1 MTFADIPWL
10 ALCAGLTGVGLVL
23 SFLMLRRRGAAAG
36 LRMAAWSLLPTA
48 AYLTDALPTLW
59 DIGTAVTGFVAGLV
73 FNPKVWAGVAVA
85 GLSVVLFLVSGVLR
99 ARRLASARAVTS
111 ATSAAPTAPA
121 TSAAPTAPAAR
132 GAAGQGAGTTVT
144 QPLPQRT
151 PGAAPKPGALK
162 PGARKPADD
171 DDFSDIEAI
180 LKRRGIG

>member
-1 MTFADIPWL
+1 
-10 ALCAGLTGVGLVL
+10 
-23 SFLMLRRRGAAAG
+23 
-36 LRMAAWSLLPTA
+36 MAAWSLLPVA

-99 ARRLASARAVTS
+99 ARRLSSART
-111 ATSAAPTAPA
+111 AAPGTPA
-121 TSAAPTAPAAR
+121 VPAAAR
-132 GAAGQGAGTTVT
+132 GAAGQGSGATVT

-151 PGAAPKPGALK
+151 PGAAARPGALK
-162 PGARKPADD
+162 PGSKPAAKPAED